1 METIG
6 NRIAA
11 YRKEKQMTQE
21 DLAQHLGVSPQA
33 VSKWENDQTC
43 PDISLL
49 PQLAKLFGVTT
60 DELLSGKQEMAVVQV
75 LPPEE
80 RKDIKDMMLRIVV
93 DSAEGDKV
101 RVNVPVSLL
110 QVALDIGMAMPQIS
124 GSEAMK
130 NVDLTQIMELIKQG
144 AVGHLVEVESSDGD
158 TVHIYV
164 E

>member
-6 NRIAA
+6 NRIAQ

-49 PQLAKLFGVTT
+49 PQLAKLLGVTT
-60 DELLSGKQEMAVVQV
+60 DELLSGKQELATAKV

-93 DSAEGDKV
+93 DSAEGKV

-124 GSEAMK
+124 GNEAMK
-130 NVDLTQIMELIKQG
+130 NVDLGQIMELIKQG
-144 AVGHLVEVESSDGD
+144 AVGQLVEVESSDGD

>member
-49 PQLAKLFGVTT
+49 PQLAKLLGVTT
-60 DELLSGKQEMAVVQV
+60 DELLSGKQELATAKV

-93 DSAEGDKV
+93 DSAEDKV

-110 QVALDIGMAMPQIS
+110 QVALDIGMGMPQIS
-124 GSEAMK
+124 GNEAMK
-130 NVDLTQIMELIKQG
+130 NVDLGQIMELIKQG
-144 AVGHLVEVESSDGD
+144 AVGQLVEVESSDGD
-158 TVHIYV
+158 MVHIYV

>member
-6 NRIAA
+6 NRIAQ

-49 PQLAKLFGVTT
+49 PQLAKLLGITT

-75 LPPEE
+75 LPPEQ

-93 DSAEGDKV
+93 DSADGDKV

-124 GSEAMK
+124 GNEAMK